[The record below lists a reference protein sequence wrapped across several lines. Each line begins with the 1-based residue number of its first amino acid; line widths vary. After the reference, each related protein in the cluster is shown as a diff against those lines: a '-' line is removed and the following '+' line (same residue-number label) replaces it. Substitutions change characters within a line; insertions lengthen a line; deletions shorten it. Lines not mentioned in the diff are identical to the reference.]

1 MDAVYLDKGDAE
13 AKGVGDILLDPD
25 IICMLLLLAEV
36 LSPINMFSKFLQT
49 GTLIYSSLS
58 AKVNRLL
65 ERLLHIKEELKDH
78 DSVQT
83 DLKFFCKAVP
93 FLKVSSE
100 QNDLGRNLRDR
111 TLVRQ
116 NESPDELVI
125 KFLQSTGCNFL
136 DDLIQEIRAALTDE
150 CPIIPAFNVFF
161 YLLKLPP
168 Y

>member
-1 MDAVYLDKGDAE
+1 M
-13 AKGVGDILLDPD
+13 
-25 IICMLLLLAEV
+25 
-36 LSPINMFSKFLQT
+36 INMFSKFLQT
-49 GTLIYSSLS
+49 GTLIYSSVS
-58 AKVNRLL
+58 AKVNNLL
-65 ERLLHIKEELKDH
+65 ECLLRIKEELKDH
-78 DSVQT
+78 DSVET

-100 QNDLGRNLRDR
+100 RIDLGRNLQDR
-111 TLVRQ
+111 TLVSQ

-125 KFLQSTGCNFL
+125 KFLQSTGYNFL